1 MNIPGCAPMPGNVGN
16 YASMSVECSAFS
28 RQNNQRDRAHG
39 LLFEPGYHDRV
50 LSGKDQLQH
59 IIDYIHDNPR
69 RLFLRRKNPEWLRPK
84 FGVHVGTHTFSAIG
98 NLELLRRPC
107 RAVRISR
114 RCTAEQIQR
123 DINTYLKAA
132 KEGTVLVSP
141 SISPGE
147 KRVMRS
153 AFEAKLPLIVL
164 MENGFTEFS
173 KPTGEQ
179 FYACAEGRLLL
190 LAPWEHHSEKRKLT
204 SQQCQELNVMALEI
218 QNTI

>member
-1 MNIPGCAPMPGNVGN
+1 
-16 YASMSVECSAFS
+16 
-28 RQNNQRDRAHG
+28 
-39 LLFEPGYHDRV
+39 
-50 LSGKDQLQH
+50 
-59 IIDYIHDNPR
+59 
-69 RLFLRRKNPEWLRPK
+69 
-84 FGVHVGTHTFSAIG
+84 
-98 NLELLRRPC
+98 
-107 RAVRISR
+107 
-114 RCTAEQIQR
+114 
-123 DINTYLKAA
+123 
-132 KEGTVLVSP
+132 
-141 SISPGE
+141 
-147 KRVMRS
+147 MRS